1 MTDKVDVKYLKTI
14 REKSAAEISES
25 YDPGS
30 LLVHPKTITRRCLF
44 WGAWLSFWG
53 LVSMWSFSVVRY
65 LIPRV
70 SYEPSSI
77 FKAGKPED
85 YPLGSVTLIET
96 RKVWIVREEK
106 GIYALIAVCTHLS
119 CQPRWLEKEQIF
131 KCPCHGGQ
139 FYKNGVNFA
148 GPPPKPLARAFVEVS
163 DDGCL
168 LVDKD
173 RIVDIDYILPV
184 ETG

>member
-1 MTDKVDVKYLKTI
+1 MTDKIDVKYLKTI
-14 REKSAAEISES
+14 REKSTAEISGS
-25 YDPGS
+25 YEPGT
-30 LLVHPKTITRRCLF
+30 LLGHPKTITRRCLF

-70 SYEPSSI
+70 SYEPSNI

-85 YPLGSVTLIET
+85 YALGSVTLIET
-96 RKVWIVREEK
+96 RKVWIIREER

-148 GPPPKPLARAFVEVS
+148 GPPPKPLVRAFVEVS
-163 DDGCL
+163 DDGRL

-173 RIVDIDYILPV
+173 RVVDIDYILPV

>member
-1 MTDKVDVKYLKTI
+1 MTDKIDVKYLKTI
-14 REKSAAEISES
+14 REKSTAGISGS
-25 YDPGS
+25 YEPGS
-30 LLVHPKTITRRCLF
+30 LLGHPKTITRRCLF

-96 RKVWIVREEK
+96 RKVWIIREEK

-119 CQPRWLEKEQIF
+119 CQPHWLRKSRYSNVRVMVGSFTKME
-131 KCPCHGGQ
+131 
-139 FYKNGVNFA
+139 
-148 GPPPKPLARAFVEVS
+148 LT
-163 DDGCL
+163 
-168 LVDKD
+168 
-173 RIVDIDYILPV
+173 LPV
-184 ETG
+184 LHQSLWRVRLLR

>member
-1 MTDKVDVKYLKTI
+1 MTDKIEVKYVKSI
-14 REKSAAEISES
+14 REKATAEISES
-25 YDPGS
+25 YEPGA
-30 LLVHPKTITRRCLF
+30 LLDHPKTITRRALF
-44 WGAWLSFWG
+44 WGAWLSFWA

-77 FKAGKPED
+77 FKAGKPEE
-85 YPLGSVTLIET
+85 YPLGSVTLIPT
-96 RKVWIVREEK
+96 RKVWIIREGK

-119 CQPRWLEKEQIF
+119 CQPRWLEDEQIF

-148 GPPPKPLARAFVEVS
+148 GPPPKPLARAYVTLS
-163 DDGCL
+163 DDGRL
-168 LVDKD
+168 IVDKEK
-173 RIVDIDYILPV
+173 IVGLDYILPL
-184 ETG
+184 